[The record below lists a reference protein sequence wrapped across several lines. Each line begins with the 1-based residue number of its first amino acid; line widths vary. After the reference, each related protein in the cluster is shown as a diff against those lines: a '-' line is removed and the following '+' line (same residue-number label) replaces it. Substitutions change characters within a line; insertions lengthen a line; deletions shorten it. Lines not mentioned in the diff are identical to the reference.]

1 MSFRMKAVGLLSGG
15 LDSTLAARIIKEQGV
30 EVDAVNFYTG
40 FCIAE
45 HRRKMR
51 KAGREGRNEALRAGA
66 DIGVSVEIVDISDE
80 YLSIVAHPKFG
91 YGSAIN
97 PCIDCRIFMLK
108 NARWRMESTGAKF
121 VFTGE
126 VLGQRPMSQHKN
138 QLRLIEKESGLEGLL
153 LRPLSAKVLPPT
165 LPEKKGWVDREKLY
179 GISGRGRKEQFML
192 ARKYGITDYPQPGGG
207 CCFLTDKNYAAK
219 LKDLYTY
226 KGKNSVSKE
235 DIILL
240 KVGRHYRISDIAKV
254 IVGRDEGENNFLK
267 DYADNKWTFA
277 ALDFEGPLTL
287 AEGELSTEG
296 MRTIAAITAR
306 FSDGKRQNMVRVE
319 WRRGSDS
326 GVLEVNPAG
335 DEINNLRI

>member
-1 MSFRMKAVGLLSGG
+1 MKAVGLLSGG

-40 FCIAE
+40 FCIVE
-45 HRRKMR
+45 HRRKMG
-51 KAGREGRNEALRAGA
+51 KAGRGGRNEALRAGA
-66 DIGVSVEIVDISDE
+66 DIGVSVDIVDIFDE
-80 YLSIVAHPKFG
+80 YLSVVAHPKFG

-108 NARWRMESTGAKF
+108 NARQRMESTGAKF

-138 QLRLIEKESGLEGLL
+138 QLRLIEKESGLEDLL

-165 LPEKKGWVDREKLY
+165 LPETEGWVDREKLY
-179 GISGRGRKEQFML
+179 GISGRGRKEQFVL
-192 ARKYGITDYPQPGGG
+192 AEKYGIVDYPQPAGG

-219 LKDLYTY
+219 LKDLYTK
-226 KGKNSVSKE
+226 KGKDSVSKE

-240 KVGRHYRISDIAKV
+240 KVGRHFRISDAAKV

-267 DYADNKWTFA
+267 NYAYNRWAFE

-287 AEGELSTEG
+287 AEGELSIDEI
-296 MRTIAAITAR
+296 RTVAEITAR
-306 FSDGKRQNMVRVE
+306 FSDGKHQNVIRVE
-319 WRRGSDS
+319 WRRGSETA
-326 GVLEVNPAG
+326 VIEVKPAG
-335 DEINNLRI
+335 NEINNLRI